1 MIISVSAGISSV
13 LAFLSLT
20 NLILLGLGLIN
31 PSMVKMESRKSV
43 IKKLGL
49 SFFVLFFLLCLAAPS
64 SSNSVS
70 PAATNDGTNQNSV
83 NQSQPQNN
91 QTNTASSDQPSAT
104 PNAEATGSNNNQQ
117 ASIEPSKPEEQ
128 KPVSKEI
135 LVTNQVVKMV
145 DGKCRYFFFIENKDQ
160 SAFSGSVT
168 IKVINPITTV
178 GTDTFTT
185 KQPIEP
191 SMSQI
196 VYIDTN
202 TCPPSIHGEAG
213 TNKFEY
219 EVKENN
225 QTVKTG
231 SGGIIDKITE

>member
-1 MIISVSAGISSV
+1 MNEEQTKKCPKCQEEVLKSAKKCKHCGSDLRSWFMRHKIIS
-13 LAFLSLT
+13 AFLI
-20 NLILLGLGLIN
+20 LIFISAVSGGGN
-31 PSMVKMESRKSV
+31 SGKS
-43 IKKLGL
+43 
-49 SFFVLFFLLCLAAPS
+49 
-64 SSNSVS
+64 NNVS
-70 PAATNDGTNQNSV
+70 T
-83 NQSQPQNN
+83 
-91 QTNTASSDQPSAT
+91 SD
-104 PNAEATGSNNNQQ
+104 NNQQ
-117 ASIEPSKPEEQ
+117 TSVEPSKPEEQ

-135 LVTNQVVKMV
+135 LVINQVVKRV
-145 DGKCRYFFFIENKDQ
+145 DGKCRYFFSVENKDQ
-160 SAFSGSVT
+160 AAFSGSVT

-219 EVKENN
+219 EVKENG
-225 QTVKTG
+225 QTVKSG
-231 SGGIIDKITE
+231 DGGIIDKITE